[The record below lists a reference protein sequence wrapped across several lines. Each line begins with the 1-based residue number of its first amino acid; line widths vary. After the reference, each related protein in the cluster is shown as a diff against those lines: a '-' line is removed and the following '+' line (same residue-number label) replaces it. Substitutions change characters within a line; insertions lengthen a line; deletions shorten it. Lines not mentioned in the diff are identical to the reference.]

1 MKPRRKEMHGSIT
14 QWLSVCNCEALS
26 RAEEQAVS
34 VHICRG
40 CGKRIG
46 GGRSG
51 TLTSMIFRSDLCSCQ
66 RPVPEVPVEGFEPL
80 KSAVFGGYLEDDEN
94 EDELDLAPEDF
105 PVDRYGPLRELGR
118 GAGGTVYLCRDRL
131 LRKKVA
137 IKVLNVLTDEQLVSF
152 QDEARATSRLDHPYL
167 ISILDFGST
176 SSGAPFMV
184 LEYFPGITL
193 REYLDHYGS
202 MDLEYLRPLVTRV
215 FEALLVAHRQGIFH
229 RDLKPSN
236 LLLRDGEN
244 GPDLRIIDFG
254 VARIEGAIS
263 ASTEFQGRTIVGS
276 PMYMS
281 PDAIMG
287 YQYDQRSE
295 LYSVGCIIFEAL
307 TGHPPFKGG
316 TALET
321 LSMQVNGEPP
331 LHELQAVC
339 SAEVAEFVRRC
350 IAKQPEDRFATI
362 EEAIDAFS
370 VLGEQASPDRS
381 DSATGAGVGVKR
393 DSFAPAGILVAVLI
407 LLLVLLAGPLAM
419 EYQSGMEKPGSPGK
433 KQAIEAR
440 NDLLSS
446 SSMDIFTDPEAGR
459 PELQFG
465 PYNSE
470 GPGLVNYDDRRK
482 QLFIANYKL
491 VDDSPLDGLD
501 LGRILMVELRG
512 CSGDRGPVLRRIGR
526 IPNLRF
532 LGMMSC
538 NTVTAGEL
546 DALCQGLADSPSRGK
561 LLNSLGLLGSKLE
574 QDGFERLAKMEH
586 LRLVDFSYSVF
597 APGNL
602 EALLPMR
609 LESIN
614 LVGTNLTD
622 DQLMLFVP
630 MKSLKTIVLAEDNG
644 VTAGGIARFSVR
656 RPDCEIRNENFRIG
670 LEKYSK

>member
-1 MKPRRKEMHGSIT
+1 MHGSIT
-14 QWLSVCNCEALS
+14 QWLSVCNCEALR

-51 TLTSMIFRSDLCSCQ
+51 TLTSMIFRSDLCACQ
-66 RPVPEVPVEGFEPL
+66 RPEPDPCLEGFEPL
-80 KSAVFGGYLEDDEN
+80 KTAVFEGYLDDDDDE
-94 EDELDLAPEDF
+94 EELGLAPEDF

-118 GAGGTVYLCRDRL
+118 GAGGTVFLCRDRL

-137 IKVLNVLTDEQLVSF
+137 IKMLNVLTDEQLVSF
-152 QDEARATSRLDHPYL
+152 QDEARATSRLDHPDL

-176 SSGAPFMV
+176 ASGAPFMV

-202 MDLEYLRPLVTRV
+202 MDFEYLRPLISRV
-215 FEALLVAHRQGIFH
+215 LEALLVAHRQGIYH

-244 GPDLRIIDFG
+244 GPELRIIDFG

-287 YQYDQRSE
+287 YEYDQRSE

-307 TGHPPFKGG
+307 TGHPPFKGA

-321 LSMQVNGEPP
+321 LSMQVNSEPP
-331 LHELQAVC
+331 LHELQEA
-339 SAEVAEFVRRC
+339 ATMEVAEFVGRC
-350 IAKQPEDRFATI
+350 VAKHPEDRFATM
-362 EEAIDAFS
+362 EEAIEAFAA
-370 VLGEQASPDRS
+370 LGEPSSTDRT
-381 DSATGAGVGVKR
+381 DIAVGAGAGPSPEK
-393 DSFAPAGILVAVLI
+393 DSLAPAGILVAVLL

-419 EYQSGMEKPGSPGK
+419 EHLSGGEKSGSHGRK
-433 KQAIEAR
+433 AAIEAR
-440 NDLLSS
+440 DDLLSS
-446 SSMDIFTDPEAGR
+446 SSMDIFTDPEAGQ

-465 PYNSE
+465 PYNPE
-470 GPGLVNYDDRRK
+470 RPGRINFDERRK
-482 QLFIANYKL
+482 LLFVANYKL
-491 VDDSPLDGLD
+491 VDDSPLDDVD
-501 LGRILMVELRG
+501 LSRVLMVELRG
-512 CSGDRGPVLRRIGR
+512 CSGDRGPILRRIGR
-526 IPNLRF
+526 MPNLRC

-546 DALCQGLADSPSRGK
+546 DALCQGLAESPSQGK
-561 LLNSLGLLGSKLE
+561 LLNSLGLLGCKLD
-574 QDGFERLAKMEH
+574 QDGFERLSKMKH
-586 LRLVDFSYSVF
+586 VRLVDFSYSVF

-602 EALLPMR
+602 ETLLPMR

-614 LVGTNLTD
+614 FVGTNLTD
-622 DQLMLFVP
+622 DQLMMFVP
-630 MKSLKTIVLAEDNG
+630 MKSLRTVILAEDNG
-644 VTAGGIARFSVR
+644 ITADGIARFSAR
-656 RPDCEIRNENFRIG
+656 RPDCEIRNENFRLG

>member
-1 MKPRRKEMHGSIT
+1 MHGSIT

>member
-66 RPVPEVPVEGFEPL
+66 RPEAEPSLETFEPL
-80 KSAVFGGYLEDDEN
+80 KTAVFEGYREDDE
-94 EDELDLAPEDF
+94 DEEELGLSPEDF

-118 GAGGTVYLCRDRL
+118 GAGGTVFLCRDRL

-137 IKVLNVLTDEQLVSF
+137 IKMLNVLTDEQLVSF
-152 QDEARATSRLDHPYL
+152 QDEARATSRLDHPDL
-167 ISILDFGST
+167 ISILDFGIT
-176 SSGAPFMV
+176 GSGAPFMV

-202 MDLEYLRPLVTRV
+202 MDFEYLRPLISRV
-215 FEALLVAHRQGIFH
+215 LEALLVAHRQGIYH

-244 GPDLRIIDFG
+244 GPELRIIDFG

-287 YQYDQRSE
+287 YEYDQRSE

-307 TGHPPFKGG
+307 TGHPPFKGA

-321 LSMQVNGEPP
+321 LSMQVNSDPP
-331 LHELQAVC
+331 LHELQ
-339 SAEVAEFVRRC
+339 EVSSVEVSEFVGRC
-350 IAKQPEDRFATI
+350 IAKQPEDRFATM
-362 EEAIDAFS
+362 EEAIEAFAA
-370 VLGEQASPDRS
+370 LGEPAAPDRG
-381 DSATGAGVGVKR
+381 DITAGDRK
-393 DSFAPAGILVAVLI
+393 DTLAPAGILVAVL
-407 LLLVLLAGPLAM
+407 LLLMVLLAGPFAM
-419 EYQSGMEKPGSPGK
+419 EYLSGAEKSGNKGK
-433 KQAIEAR
+433 KASIEAR
-440 NDLLSS
+440 DDLLSS

-470 GPGLVNYDDRRK
+470 RPGQINFDEKSKL
-482 QLFIANYKL
+482 LFVANYKL
-491 VDDSPLDGLD
+491 VDDSPLDGID
-501 LGRILMVELRG
+501 PSRIMMVELRG
-512 CSGDRGPVLRRIGR
+512 CSGDRAPILRRIGR
-526 IPNLRF
+526 MPNLRC

-538 NTVTAGEL
+538 NTVTVEEL
-546 DALCQGLADSPSRGK
+546 DAFCQGLAESPSKGK
-561 LLNSLGLLGSKLE
+561 FVNTLGLLGCRLE
-574 QDGFERLAKMEH
+574 QKGFERLAKMKN
-586 LRLVDFSYSVF
+586 LRTIDFNYSSF

-602 EALLPMR
+602 EALLP
-609 LESIN
+609 
-614 LVGTNLTD
+614 
-622 DQLMLFVP
+622 
-630 MKSLKTIVLAEDNG
+630 
-644 VTAGGIARFSVR
+644 
-656 RPDCEIRNENFRIG
+656 
-670 LEKYSK
+670 

>member
-1 MKPRRKEMHGSIT
+1 MHGSIT

-26 RAEEQAVS
+26 RAEDQAVS

-51 TLTSMIFRSDLCSCQ
+51 TLTSMIFRSDLCACQ
-66 RPVPEVPVEGFEPL
+66 RPVPEVPAEGFEPL
-80 KSAVFGGYLEDDEN
+80 KSSVFEGYLEDDEN
-94 EDELDLAPEDF
+94 EGELDLAPEDF

-152 QDEARATSRLDHPYL
+152 QDEARATSRLDHPDL

-202 MDLEYLRPLVTRV
+202 MDFEYLRPLVNRV
-215 FEALLVAHRQGIFH
+215 LEALLVAHRQGIFH

-287 YQYDQRSE
+287 YEYDQRSE

-307 TGHPPFKGG
+307 TGRPPFKGG

-321 LSMQVNGEPP
+321 LSMQVNSEPP
-331 LHELQAVC
+331 LQELQAVS
-339 SAEVAEFVRRC
+339 SAEVAEFVGRC
-350 IAKQPEDRFATI
+350 IVKQPEDRFATI
-362 EEAIDAFS
+362 EDAIEAFAA
-370 VLGEQASPDRS
+370 LGAQATPERT
-381 DSATGAGVGVKR
+381 DSATGASEGARG
-393 DSFAPAGILVAVLI
+393 DSLAPAGILVAVL
-407 LLLVLLAGPLAM
+407 LLLMVLLAGPLAM
-419 EYQSGMEKPGSPGK
+419 EYLSEKPGSQGK
-433 KQAIEAR
+433 IAAIEAR

-446 SSMDIFTDPEAGR
+446 SSMDIFTDPDSGR

-470 GPGLVNYDDRRK
+470 SPGQINYDDRRK

-491 VDDSPLDGLD
+491 VDDSLLDDMD
-501 LGRILMVELRG
+501 LSRILMVELRG
-512 CSGDRGPVLRRIGR
+512 CSGDRGPVLRRIGGM
-526 IPNLRF
+526 PNLRC

-546 DALCQGLADSPSRGK
+546 DALCQGLADSPSQGR
-561 LLNSLGLLGSKLE
+561 LLNSLGLLGSKLD
-574 QDGFERLAKMEH
+574 QDGFERLAKMKH
-586 LRLVDFSYSVF
+586 VRLVDFSYSVF

-602 EALLPMR
+602 EALQPMR

-614 LVGTNLTD
+614 FVGTNLTD

-630 MKSLKTIVLAEDNG
+630 MKSLKTIVLTADNG
-644 VTAGGIARFSVR
+644 VTANGIARFGVR
-656 RPDCEIRNENFRIG
+656 RPDCEIRNENFRLG

>member
-1 MKPRRKEMHGSIT
+1 MHGSIT

-26 RAEEQAVS
+26 RTEEQAVS

-94 EDELDLAPEDF
+94 EDELNLAPEDF

-321 LSMQVNGEPP
+321 LSMQVNSEPP
-331 LHELQAVC
+331 LHELQAVY

-370 VLGEQASPDRS
+370 ALGEQATPDRS

-470 GPGLVNYDDRRK
+470 RPGLVNYDDRRK

-526 IPNLRF
+526 IPNLRC

-546 DALCQGLADSPSRGK
+546 DALCQGLADSPSHGK

-630 MKSLKTIVLAEDNG
+630 MKSLKTIVLTEENG
-644 VTAGGIARFSVR
+644 VTAGGIARFSAR